1 MGDILLSAGLA
12 LIKILGHSKLD
23 SLEAKGNHLA
33 NSSTRN
39 AAFKET
45 IPLAWSKEISPND
58 DLEKL
63 AGETQQLASEKK
75 NKIGNPTIVL
85 MKSKSSGAGQIATQS
100 YQRLKSPLLTTIHAL
115 KHVPLTNRWHS

>member
-100 YQRLKSPLLTTIHAL
+100 YKD
-115 KHVPLTNRWHS
+115 